1 MISNAILKQLNLI
14 VIDELHLLHD
24 PTRGYLLEIL
34 LSKIKFIAY
43 QLNLLAEKKKKDT
56 LEAKSSSSSSLSSS
70 PNKFN
75 IQVIALSATIGNA
88 ESLAKWIHADFYS
101 TNFRPTPLN
110 EYIKAGNDIFHS
122 DGKGL

>member
-1 MISNAILKQLNLI
+1 
-14 VIDELHLLHD
+14 LHD

-56 LEAKSSSSSSLSSS
+56 LGGKSSSYSSSSSSSSSSLSSS

-75 IQVIALSATIGNA
+75 IQIIALSATIGNA

-122 DGKGL
+122 DGKGLLKKL